1 MLFLYKTIV
10 ERTNNLMEIE
20 RKFTLTELPPDL
32 ESFPHHEIEQA
43 YLNIEPVI
51 RIRRQD
57 EKYFLTY
64 KGSGMMA
71 REEYKKQ
78 LLILDELLDKLDKH
92 DKSVFNK
99 NFDYEDEDIENYLD
113 DDVFTVPRS
122 KKNKG
127 KIDKLIELNGDE
139 DE

>member
-1 MLFLYKTIV
+1 MKFGSKKGMDSLYI
-10 ERTNNLMEIE
+10 RLYQF
-20 RKFTLTELPPDL
+20 R
-32 ESFPHHEIEQA
+32 
-43 YLNIEPVI
+43 NIYKILCIPV
-51 RIRRQD
+51 
-57 EKYFLTY
+57 
-64 KGSGMMA
+64 MMS

-127 KIDKLIELNGDE
+127 KIDKLIELNGDD